1 MVVDLSELKSIPFDP
16 SGMREVG
23 DFTALYY
30 TVLYY
35 IMLCYTVL
43 YCCYIIYI
51 MMDSYYYLPFGV
63 QMVLTVHA
71 QRGRPSGKVR
81 MLARLSNVATNDYD
95 FRNSLDQDLLGMDG
109 VSVPGGGASAFQ
121 PITAGSHRSA
131 AAGGGGGTVSGGA
144 ASQRRGSVGVMSTAG
159 GASVRAGSVSY
170 GKDFE
175 YLLASQAEEAPH
187 ELADVAVV
195 FCTLVGI
202 AVIDL
207 RAVHTFAPISP
218 SVNIACGKV
227 IATTPVKLIFVFTL

>member
-1 MVVDLSELKSIPFDP
+1 M
-16 SGMREVG
+16 
-23 DFTALYY
+23 
-30 TVLYY
+30 
-35 IMLCYTVL
+35 
-43 YCCYIIYI
+43 IY
-51 MMDSYYYLPFGV
+51 SYYYLPFGV
-63 QMVLTVHA
+63 QMVLTVQD

-207 RAVHTFAPISP
+207 RAVHTFAPNSP